1 MIFKKQLIILFIS
14 SSLIFSESFSVE
26 EKSDSLIVKDPDIAK
41 KISFIPGAGQFYN
54 EDYLKGSLFFLS
66 EIYSIYMANK
76 FSGDIN
82 KRNSFIWWAIAIYI
96 LNITDAYIDAELSS
110 FPNEGNELD
119 IKEE

>member
-14 SSLIFSESFSVE
+14 SPLIFSESFSIE
-26 EKSDSLIVKDPDIAK
+26 EKSDSLIVKDPNIAK

-76 FSGDIN
+76 FSDDIN

-110 FPNEGNELD
+110 FPNEENELD

>member
-1 MIFKKQLIILFIS
+1 MILKKQIIILFIFS
-14 SSLIFSESFSVE
+14 TFILSKSLSVE
-26 EKSDSLIVKDPDIAK
+26 EKTDSTVIKNPDIVK

-76 FSGDIN
+76 FSSNIN
-82 KRNSFIWWAIAIYI
+82 KRNNFIWWAIGIYI
-96 LNITDAYIDAELSS
+96 LNIADAYIDAELSS
-110 FPNEGNELD
+110 FPDEGKELD